1 MSNFYERRIKKA
13 NKMSL
18 VSTLPAQVTTGYI
31 TAVNSQ
37 NPVSPSINI
46 ETLNTKGESRSSFSL
61 VPANTVYIPG
71 SVQQSILLSEKF
83 TPALKDPVN
92 FFDSFLH
99 GYLSSIWEN
108 TSKGEKYIPNERFT
122 RPFASYV
129 RLLLDLVSDEQ
140 QVSQFKAQG
149 DATLE
154 ISFETQRKRIDFHLK
169 CNSQSVILQFF
180 YYRPHAISE
189 VIRAASGIR
198 DIVDNFPLEGR
209 TYLPDELVRR
219 YNLANEWEAKGI
231 SYTHAFS
238 F

>member
-1 MSNFYERRIKKA
+1 M
-13 NKMSL
+13 
-18 VSTLPAQVTTGYI
+18 
-31 TAVNSQ
+31 
-37 NPVSPSINI
+37 
-46 ETLNTKGESRSSFSL
+46 
-61 VPANTVYIPG
+61 PANTVYIPG

-180 YYRPHAISE
+180 YYRPHAIIE

>member
-1 MSNFYERRIKKA
+1 MSNFYKRRIKKA
-13 NKMSL
+13 NKMSP
-18 VSTLPAQVTTGYI
+18 VNKPTITKVQDTHSGAGSAANGDTLSLTQS
-31 TAVNSQ
+31 N
-37 NPVSPSINI
+37 VSPF
-46 ETLNTKGESRSSFSL
+46 TL
-61 VPANTVYIPG
+61 VPANTVHIPG
-71 SVQQSILLSEKF
+71 NIHQSVLLSEKF
-83 TPALKDPVN
+83 TPALKDPIN

-99 GYLSSIWEN
+99 GYIISIWEN
-108 TSKGEKYIPNERFT
+108 KNKDEKYTPIERLT

-129 RLLLDLVSDEQ
+129 RLLFDLVSDEQ
-140 QVSQFKAQG
+140 QVKQFKLQG
-149 DATLE
+149 EATLE

>member
-18 VSTLPAQVTTGYI
+18 VSTPPAQVITGYI
-31 TAVNSQ
+31 TAANSQ

-83 TPALKDPVN
+83 TPALKDPIN

-99 GYLSSIWEN
+99 GYIISIWEN
-108 TSKGEKYIPNERFT
+108 KNKDEKYTPIERLT

-129 RLLLDLVSDEQ
+129 RLLFDLVSDEQ
-140 QVSQFKAQG
+140 QVKQFKLQG
-149 DATLE
+149 EATFE
-154 ISFETQRKRIDFHLK
+154 INFDTQSKRINFHLK
-169 CNSQSVILQFF
+169 CNSQNAILQFF

-189 VIRAASGIR
+189 VLRAANGIR
-198 DIVDNFPLEGR
+198 DIVDNFPAEGYV
-209 TYLPDELVRR
+209 YLPDELVRR

-231 SYTHAFS
+231 TYTHAFS